1 MEKDGKQLI
10 IGSRDS
16 LLAVR
21 QAGIVLDYLRMAHPE
36 MCCQLL
42 TMKTTGDR
50 ILEKRLDEIGG
61 KGLFVKELDIALRDG
76 RSDLSVH
83 SLKDMPAEIPED
95 LPVIGF
101 SGREDPRDVLVLPEG
116 ISDISQADL
125 AKPVGTSSRR
135 RTLQAQEL
143 FPRARF
149 ESVRGNVQ
157 TRLRKLDEG
166 QYCALILAA
175 AGLRRLGL
183 DKRISRVFSVEEI
196 IPSAGQGILA
206 LQGRRGVDYSCLDG
220 FFNERSAI
228 AAAAERAFVG
238 ALGGG
243 CTSPIA
249 AHAAFMDAD
258 DSGTNAWQGNKNGS
272 CSDAVS
278 HCSSGSGP
286 HAESRPEGE
295 MMTLWGFYYDE
306 LTCRSYRKKIT
317 VRAASVEE
325 GRAAGRELAAAV
337 LAEAEG

>member
-21 QAGIVLDYLRMAHPE
+21 QSGIVLDYLRMAHPE

-125 AKPVGTSSRR
+125 TKPVGTSSRR

-183 DKRISRVFSVEEI
+183 DPCRAEGGWIIHAWTVFSMSGLLLRQRLREPLSGLSGEDAPPRSRRMQLSWTRTIQVQMPGRGI
-196 IPSAGQGILA
+196 RMDPVQMPSL
-206 LQGRRGVDYSCLDG
+206 
-220 FFNERSAI
+220 I
-228 AAAAERAFVG
+228 AAPVQVPTLKAALR
-238 ALGGG
+238 
-243 CTSPIA
+243 
-249 AHAAFMDAD
+249 
-258 DSGTNAWQGNKNGS
+258 
-272 CSDAVS
+272 
-278 HCSSGSGP
+278 
-286 HAESRPEGE
+286 
-295 MMTLWGFYYDE
+295 
-306 LTCRSYRKKIT
+306 
-317 VRAASVEE
+317 
-325 GRAAGRELAAAV
+325 GR
-337 LAEAEG
+337 